1 MSTRVFSAADQE
13 HFAALTGDWNQLHVD
28 PVAARRTQFGRP
40 LVHGVHL
47 LLWALE
53 ESLYVDRQAM
63 IETLS
68 CTFRRPVG
76 VGEPAECHASSENGA
91 VRLRVTSRGA
101 VSLSAELT
109 LAASREMPFADAAP
123 VRQACKLLAP
133 EAAADARGVTALR
146 MSPAAWSAAFPRLE
160 KFLPPAQ
167 LALLAASTRIVGM
180 ECPGLHSVY
189 TALEIA
195 PATAA
200 PHGVEWAVQDYDER
214 FARVTIEAR
223 SAAGNAIITAAFRPP
238 PQPQPNMSALATA
251 VAPTAYAGRRALVAG
266 GSRGLGELCAKMLAA
281 GGAQVWLTYHHGSE
295 DAGRVAAEILAA
307 GGAAQAVSYNV
318 LAPPPNLVSWF
329 AADAPPTH
337 VYYFAT
343 PPITAGAPGGFS
355 PETFQNFCRYY
366 VEGVKNLWSAIR
378 AFSKHQL
385 TLVYPSSVYVEDMVS
400 SLGEYAVAKA
410 AGEALC
416 RFIAAVDRLTTTKT
430 PRLPRLPTD
439 QTLSLTEDEPE
450 DDAVMVMKALLED

>member
-1 MSTRVFSAADQE
+1 MSARVFSSSDQE
-13 HFAALTGDWNQLHVD
+13 RFAALTGDWNPLHVD

-53 ESLYVDRQAM
+53 ESGQPDHPAA
-63 IETLS
+63 IKTLS

-76 VGEPAECHASSENGA
+76 VGEDAEWQANSENG
-91 VRLRVTSRGA
+91 VLRLRVSSRGA
-101 VSLSAELT
+101 LSLSAEITFTAPQDL
-109 LAASREMPFADAAP
+109 PFADAAP
-123 VRQACKLLAP
+123 TRQACKILAP
-133 EAAADARGVTALR
+133 EAAADARGVAALR
-146 MSPAAWSAAFPRLE
+146 ISAAAWRDAFPRLAGN
-160 KFLPPAQ
+160 LPLAQ
-167 LALLAASTRIVGM
+167 LAFLAATTRIVGM

-189 TALEIA
+189 TALDMA

-200 PHGVEWAVQDYDER
+200 PHGVEWAVQNYDER
-214 FARVTIEAR
+214 FGRVTIEAR

-238 PQPQPNMSALATA
+238 PRVQPSMADLAA
-251 VAPTAYAGRRALVAG
+251 EIVPTAYAGRRALVIG

-281 GGAQVWLTYHHGSE
+281 GGAQVWLTYHQGGE
-295 DAGRVAAEILAA
+295 DAGRVAAEILAQ
-307 GGAAQAVSYNV
+307 GGAVNAVAYNV
-318 LAPPPNLVSWF
+318 LAPPASLAIWF
-329 AADAPPTH
+329 TAAPPTH

-355 PETFQNFCRYY
+355 TETFQKFCHYY
-366 VEGVKNLWSAIR
+366 VEGVKNLWCAIR

-385 TLVYPSSVYVEDMVS
+385 TIVYPSSVYVDEIVS

-410 AGEALC
+410 AGETFC
-416 RFIAAVDRLTTTKT
+416 RFIASVDRQTFVKI

-450 DDAVMVMKALLED
+450 DDAVETMKKFLEE